1 MATYKEA
8 EISSASTTDTETRM
22 KGHAM
27 KRAIY
32 ARKSSQQQA
41 PLFLL
46 ILSLMLLTINSP
58 GQEALSRLDAE
69 ATDTASAPVSSE
81 AALSTANGKIAFVSD
96 RSGNQE
102 IYSMN
107 PNGTGV
113 LRLTN
118 NPSDDLSP
126 VWSPDGTKIIF
137 SSDRSG
143 NYQIYSMNA
152 NGTGVTRLT
161 NNAFDELPFS
171 WKPDGTKIAYMSGV
185 LNTASPFSSSFD
197 IKVMNANGSSPV
209 TIAANS
215 ANDISPVFSPNG
227 ARIAFSSN
235 RDGDYEIY
243 TVAATGGA
251 LTKLT
256 NNSNNDVTPT
266 WKPDGTKIAFA
277 TDRNE
282 SFPIFFGEIYV
293 MNANGSLQTNLT
305 NSSPVDVYPNWSPD
319 GAQIAFMSGE
329 LNLANPQDTEFD
341 IHVMSATG
349 ASPTNIT
356 HNLVGDYFP
365 NWQALQTTPT
375 GLTISGRVTKAGTAT
390 AICGVTMRLTSPTP
404 AGFAPRTATTNAT
417 GNYSFADLPAGR
429 TYILTPS
436 STFYIFTPTS
446 RNFTNLAASQSNI
459 TFTATLKP
467 DTIAGAYAGQTTG
480 NTSNCTDPED
490 NGAFSFNTDVTVNAP
505 TLTCGVGKVTGRI
518 TVRNAVGGQPTQDLV
533 IDFEAKITGPAN
545 ARTLS
550 AGKLTAVSPQ
560 GATITQSTVTGQWVK
575 GLNGQ
580 PDKLTLNFTAR
591 GSAFGNACN
600 ATGKVLVFR

>member
-1 MATYKEA
+1 
-8 EISSASTTDTETRM
+8 
-22 KGHAM
+22 M
-27 KRAIY
+27 KRAFY
-32 ARKSSQQQA
+32 ARKSRQMQI

-46 ILSLMLLTINSP
+46 ILSLALLTVSSP
-58 GQEALSRLDAE
+58 GQEALFRPHTEATHTVGSASLSSDAE
-69 ATDTASAPVSSE
+69 
-81 AALSTANGKIAFVSD
+81 LSTTNGRIAFVSD

-107 PNGTGV
+107 SNGTGV

-118 NPSDDLSP
+118 NPADDLSP

-161 NNAFDELPFS
+161 NNAFDEIPSS

-185 LNTASPFSSSFD
+185 LNTSSPFNSSFD
-197 IKVMNANGSSPV
+197 IKVMNASGSSPV
-209 TIAANS
+209 TIAAHS
-215 ANDISPVFSPNG
+215 ANDIAPVFSPNG

-243 TVAATGGA
+243 SVAATGGA

-256 NNSNNDVTPT
+256 NNSSNDVTPT
-266 WKPDGTKIAFA
+266 WKPDGAKIAFA

-305 NSSPVDVYPNWSPD
+305 NSSLADVYPNWSPD
-319 GAQIAFMSGE
+319 GAKIAFMSGE
-329 LNLANPQDTEFD
+329 LNLANPQETEFD
-341 IHVMSATG
+341 ILLMSETG
-349 ASPTNIT
+349 ASPTDIT

-375 GLTISGRVTKAGTAT
+375 GLTISGRVTKAGTTT

-404 AGFAPRTATTNAT
+404 AGFAPRTATTNAN
-417 GNYSFADLPAGR
+417 GNYSFANLTAGR
-429 TYILTPS
+429 TYILTPV
-436 STFYIFTPTS
+436 STFYNFTPTS
-446 RNFTNLAASQSNI
+446 RTFTNLAANQPGIS
-459 TFTATLKP
+459 FTATLRP
-467 DTIAGAYAGQTTG
+467 DTIAGAYAGQTNGTK
-480 NTSNCTDPED
+480 SNCSDPND
-490 NGAFSFNTDVTVNAP
+490 NGAFAFVTNVTVNAP
-505 TLTCGVGKVTGRI
+505 TLVCGVGKVTGRI
-518 TVRNAVGGQPTQDLV
+518 TVRDASDGPPPQDLV
-533 IDFEAKITGPAN
+533 VDFEARITGPAN

-575 GLNGQ
+575 GTGGQ

-591 GSAFGNACN
+591 GSAFGNACS
-600 ATGKVLVFR
+600 ATGKIIVTR